1 MCRYCSNLFAIA
13 EQKHTVGTYIRMS
26 SPVSIIAVV
35 TLLVAING
43 FYVVAE
49 FSVVSAKRS
58 RLAQMVDA
66 GYVGA
71 RPLLAIISDP
81 SRLDAYIA
89 ACQVGIT
96 LSSLLLGFYAQG
108 QIINWA
114 DPYFANLVSPL
125 RSILEP
131 ISSFV
136 LLISLAI
143 FQGLLGEFIPKNIG
157 IQHPERLAVWT
168 ATPMRWSLI
177 AFRPMI
183 WLFNGSSRLLLRIF
197 GATHVTEQ
205 THVHS
210 PEEIVFLVEESGA
223 GGILDNTE
231 RRLLVNTLQLRNQTV
246 RKVMVPRNRVLAASV
261 DQPLAEIFQLLANS
275 PYSRLP
281 IYEGTIDRIVG
292 IVHIK
297 DLLQLYYWQQHP
309 EEPGAQSQDLR
320 QVLHEPLFVPDSI
333 QIEEVIEQMQ
343 KVRQNIAIVVDEYGG
358 TTGLLA
364 FEDLLEEIIGDF
376 QDEFDTENP
385 DLRLVGKN
393 HLLVR
398 GDVQLDT
405 LNLLLNCHFAS
416 EDVDT
421 IGGLVATE
429 LGRIPTVGDRI
440 EIDGTRI
447 RVERMEDNRVAEVQ
461 LMLSPEQYARLQ
473 EMTNE

>member
-1 MCRYCSNLFAIA
+1 
-13 EQKHTVGTYIRMS
+13 MS
-26 SPVSIIAVV
+26 SPAFIIAVV

-58 RLAQMVDA
+58 RLAQMADA

-71 RPLLAIISDP
+71 RPLLTLISEP
-81 SRLDAYIA
+81 GQLDAYIA

-96 LSSLLLGFYAQG
+96 LSSLLLGFYAQA
-108 QIINWA
+108 QIIHWA
-114 DPYFANLVSPL
+114 DPYFANLTTTL

-131 ISSFV
+131 TSSFL
-136 LLISLAI
+136 LLISLTL

-157 IQHPERLAVWT
+157 IQHPERLALWT

-183 WLFNGSSRLLLRIF
+183 YLFNSSSRFLLRIL
-197 GATHVTEQ
+197 GAANVAEHS
-205 THVHS
+205 HVHS
-210 PEEIVFLVEESGA
+210 PEEIVFLVEESSA

-231 RRLLVNTLQLRNQTV
+231 RRLLINTLQLRNQTV
-246 RKVMVPRNRVLAASV
+246 RKIMVPRNRVLAASV

-281 IYEGTIDRIVG
+281 LYEGSIDRIVG
-292 IVHIK
+292 VVHLK

-309 EEPGAQSQDLR
+309 EDPAAQPLNLR
-320 QVLHEPLFVPDSI
+320 QVLHPPLFVPDSI
-333 QIEEVIEQMQ
+333 QLEEVIEQMQ
-343 KVRQNIAIVVDEYGG
+343 KVRQNVAIVVDEYGG

-385 DLRLVGKN
+385 TLRLLGKN

-405 LNLLLNCHFAS
+405 LNLLLNNHFAS

-440 EIDGTRI
+440 ELEGTRI
-447 RVERMEDNRVAEVQ
+447 RVERMEANRVAEVN